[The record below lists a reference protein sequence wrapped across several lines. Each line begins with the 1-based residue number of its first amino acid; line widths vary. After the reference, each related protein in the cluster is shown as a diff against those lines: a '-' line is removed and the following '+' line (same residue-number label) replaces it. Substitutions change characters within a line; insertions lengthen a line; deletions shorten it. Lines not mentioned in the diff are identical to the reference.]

1 MIFKNNDIH
10 IKRDTQ
16 VLSMC
21 GFDIDQRNVANAAVN
36 FKATGVS
43 DVIFLLLD

>member
-1 MIFKNNDIH
+1 MIFK
-10 IKRDTQ
+10 TSQ

-21 GFDIDQRNVANAAVN
+21 GFDIDQHNVVNAAVN

-43 DVIFLLLD
+43 DVIFLKLFHTDRTF